1 MQPLAGKIALVTGGT
16 RGIGFGI
23 ARRLL
28 QSGATV
34 MLSGTSR
41 GSVEV
46 ALEKL
51 RPEGDVTGYVSD
63 LSQSESGAA
72 LVASATERSGRIDVL
87 VNNAGIATGSSVWD
101 ISVEEWDRVHNT
113 NLRSTFFVSQ
123 AAAKLMSKQKAG
135 SIVNVS
141 SIAGQ
146 NGGLAASPSYASAK
160 AAIIGLT
167 RSLARRL
174 AEHGIRVN
182 CVAPSDIETDATA
195 GWPQNLRDRLN
206 AITPLGRFGSAEE
219 VSGAVTFLA
228 SDDASYITGQ
238 TLSINGGAYLG

>member
-1 MQPLAGKIALVTGGT
+1 MTPLAGKIALVTGGT
-16 RGIGFGI
+16 RGIGFSI
-23 ARRLL
+23 ARRFL
-28 QSGATV
+28 QKGASV
-34 MLSGTSR
+34 VLSGTSR
-41 GSVEV
+41 ASVAT

-51 RPEGDVTGYVSD
+51 RAEGSVAGHVSD
-63 LSQSESGAA
+63 LSLPESGAA
-72 LVASATERSGRIDVL
+72 LVASAVERFGRIDVL
-87 VNNAGIATGSSVWD
+87 VNNAGISTGTSVWETG
-101 ISVEEWDRVHNT
+101 IEEWDRVHNT

-123 AAAKLMSKQKAG
+123 AVAKLMAGQKGG

-146 NGGLAASPSYASAK
+146 NGGLAASPAYASAK
-160 AAIIGLT
+160 AAVIGLT

-219 VSGAVTFLA
+219 VAGAVTFLA

-238 TLSINGGAYLG
+238 TLSINGGAYLS